1 MRTIGIMNR
10 VLKELFRDKRT
21 LALMFVAP
29 ILIMLLMSVIFNT
42 NSATNVTVG
51 TVSVS
56 HKLNRQMAD
65 IKHVTVKK

>member
-29 ILIMLLMSVIFNT
+29 I
-42 NSATNVTVG
+42 
-51 TVSVS
+51 
-56 HKLNRQMAD
+56 
-65 IKHVTVKK
+65 

>member
-1 MRTIGIMNR
+1 MRTIAIMNR

-42 NSATNVTVG
+42 NSTTDVNVA

-56 HKLNRQMAD
+56 SKLNETRYR
-65 IKHVTVKK
+65 